1 MNVKK
6 CILKYFKNHKL
17 ILLLTLL
24 TIILST
30 LIVLVPPQILRII
43 VDYYIPNKL
52 IDKLLLI
59 SLMYTLMYIMVYI
72 ISYLEKVLL
81 ILISNGLSK
90 ELRNEMMLKIQRMSF
105 KVLSRIDN
113 SRLEAN
119 ITNDVDEINSLI
131 VEGVISLTIDLIKI
145 IGILVSIYVYSLYFG
160 IIVTLVLPIIILFTL
175 FIKKRMF
182 KSQKDNKSSEA
193 SVNKLVKE
201 NLDNIKTIKS
211 FRIYNKIIS
220 KYNDVLNTYYKTS
233 TKSSNYDSFYSPVI
247 NILKYSMIVLLIIL
261 SSQFNNIF
269 ALSCGVVV
277 SMIDLISSLFSPIE
291 TLGMSIQTIQ
301 KSLASISRINDF
313 FLLEE
318 DNKEELI
325 SDIDLSNIEIKY
337 DHVYYSYDDNN
348 MVINDFNYVLNNN
361 DKLTLIGRSGC
372 GKSTLFRLTYG
383 LIKPLKGRVLIN
395 NIDAYYLSNDI
406 KSKVFSIVYQD
417 AFFTGGSIKDELTLL
432 DNSIKDENIYEV
444 LNKVGLSRI
453 DNINIKFVESDY
465 SSGELQLFNIV
476 RAILTNS
483 KIILL
488 DEFNSKIDLI
498 NANNIID
505 IINNVSKDKIVLSIT
520 HYGKNLDNS
529 KILNLETMKS

>member
-43 VDYYIPNKL
+43 VDDYIPNKL
-52 IDKLLLI
+52 IDQLLLI

-90 ELRNEMMLKIQRMSF
+90 ELRIEMMLKIQRMSF

-160 IIVTLVLPIIILFTL
+160 IIVTLVLPVIILFTL

-261 SSQFNNIF
+261 SSQFNYIF

-325 SDIDLSNIEIKY
+325 SNIDLSDIEIKY

-417 AFFTGGSIKDELTLL
+417 TFFTGGSIKDELTLL

-529 KILNLETMKS
+529 KILNLETMKG

>member
-1 MNVKK
+1 
-6 CILKYFKNHKL
+6 
-17 ILLLTLL
+17 
-24 TIILST
+24 
-30 LIVLVPPQILRII
+30 
-43 VDYYIPNKL
+43 
-52 IDKLLLI
+52 
-59 SLMYTLMYIMVYI
+59 MVYI

-90 ELRNEMMLKIQRMSF
+90 ELRIEMMLKIQRMSF

-160 IIVTLVLPIIILFTL
+160 IIVTLVLPVIILFTL

-261 SSQFNNIF
+261 SSQFNYIF

-318 DNKEELI
+318 DDKEELL
-325 SDIDLSNIEIKY
+325 SNIDLSDIEIKY

-417 AFFTGGSIKDELTLL
+417 TFFTGGSIKDELTLL

-453 DNINIKFVESDY
+453 NDINIKFVESDY

>member
-1 MNVKK
+1 MNVNK
-6 CILKYFKNHKL
+6 CIRKYFKNHKW
-17 ILLLTLL
+17 ILLLTILV
-24 TIILST
+24 IVLST
-30 LIVLVPPQILRII
+30 LIVLIPPQILRLI
-43 VDYYIPNKL
+43 VDDYIPNKL
-52 IDKLLLI
+52 MNQLLLI
-59 SLMYTLMYIMVYI
+59 SLLYAGMYISSYI

-81 ILISNGLSK
+81 ILISNEFSK
-90 ELRNEMMLKIQRMSF
+90 ELRIEMMLKIQM
-105 KVLSRIDN
+105 LSYKTLSTID
-113 SRLEAN
+113 SSKLEAN

-131 VEGVISLTIDLIKI
+131 VEGVITLVIDLIKI

-160 IIVTLVLPIIILFTL
+160 LIVTLVLPIIILFTL

-182 KSQKDNKSSEA
+182 QSQKDNKSSEA

-211 FRIYNKIIS
+211 FRIYDKIIS
-220 KYNDVLNTYYKTS
+220 KYNEVLNTYYKTS

-247 NILKYSMIVLLIIL
+247 NILKYIMIVLLIIL
-261 SSQFNNIF
+261 SSQFNSVF

-277 SMIDLISSLFSPIE
+277 SMIDLIASLFSPIE

-318 DNKEELI
+318 DNKNDLI
-325 SDIDLSNIEIKY
+325 SNIDLTNISIKF
-337 DHVYYSYDDNN
+337 DHVSYGYNN
-348 MVINDFNYVLNNN
+348 NNIVINDFNYVLNEN

-395 NIDAYYLSNDI
+395 NIDAYYLSDDI

-417 AFFTGGSIKDELTLL
+417 TFFTGGSIKEELTLL
-432 DNSIKDENIYEV
+432 DSNINDNDIYDV
-444 LNKVGLSRI
+444 LNKVGLKRI
-453 DNINIKFVESDY
+453 NDINIKFVESDY
-465 SSGELQLFNIV
+465 STGELQIFNIA
-476 RAILTNS
+476 RTILTNS

-505 IINNVSKDKIVLSIT
+505 IINNVSKNKIVIAIT

-529 KILNLETMKS
+529 KVLNLETMKY

>member
-1 MNVKK
+1 MNVNK
-6 CILKYFKNHKL
+6 CIIKYFKNHKL
-17 ILLLTLL
+17 ILLLTILV
-24 TIILST
+24 IILST
-30 LIVLVPPQILRII
+30 LIVLIPPQILRLI
-43 VDYYIPNKL
+43 VDDYIPNKL
-52 IDKLLLI
+52 VDQLLVI
-59 SLMYTLMYIMVYI
+59 SLMYTGMYISVYI

-90 ELRNEMMLKIQRMSF
+90 ELRIEMMLKIH
-105 KVLSRIDN
+105 KLSYKILSSID
-113 SRLEAN
+113 SSKLEAN

-131 VEGVISLTIDLIKI
+131 VEGVITLVIDLIKI
-145 IGILVSIYVYSLYFG
+145 IGILVSIYLYSLYFG
-160 IIVTLVLPIIILFTL
+160 LIVTLVLPIIILFTL

-182 KSQKDNKSSEA
+182 KSQKDNKSIEA

-211 FRIYNKIIS
+211 FRIYDKIIS
-220 KYNDVLNTYYKTS
+220 KYNEVLNTYYKTS

-247 NILKYSMIVLLIIL
+247 NILKYIMIVLLIIL
-261 SSQFNNIF
+261 SSQFNIIF

-277 SMIDLISSLFSPIE
+277 SMIDLIASLFSPIE

-318 DNKEELI
+318 DNKNDLI
-325 SDIDLSNIEIKY
+325 SNIDLTNISIKY
-337 DHVYYSYDDNN
+337 DHVSYGYNNDN
-348 MVINDFNYVLNNN
+348 MVINDFNYVLSEN

-395 NIDAYYLSNDI
+395 NIDAYYLSDDI

-417 AFFTGGSIKDELTLL
+417 TFFTGGSIKEELTLL
-432 DNSIKDENIYEV
+432 DSNIKDNDIYDV

-453 DNINIKFVESDY
+453 NDINVKFIESDY
-465 SSGELQLFNIV
+465 STGELQLFNIA
-476 RAILTNS
+476 RTILTNS

-505 IINNVSKDKIVLSIT
+505 IINNVSKDKIVIAIT
-520 HYGKNLDNS
+520 HYGKNLDNA
-529 KILNLETMKS
+529 KVLNLETMKY

>member
-43 VDYYIPNKL
+43 VDDYIPNKL

-90 ELRNEMMLKIQRMSF
+90 ELRIEMMLKIQRMSF

-325 SDIDLSNIEIKY
+325 SNIDLSDIEIKY

-417 AFFTGGSIKDELTLL
+417 TFFTGGSIKDELTLL
-432 DNSIKDENIYEV
+432 DNTIKDENIYEV
-444 LNKVGLSRI
+444 LNKVGLNRI
-453 DNINIKFVESDY
+453 NNINIKFVESDY

-529 KILNLETMKS
+529 KILNLETMKG